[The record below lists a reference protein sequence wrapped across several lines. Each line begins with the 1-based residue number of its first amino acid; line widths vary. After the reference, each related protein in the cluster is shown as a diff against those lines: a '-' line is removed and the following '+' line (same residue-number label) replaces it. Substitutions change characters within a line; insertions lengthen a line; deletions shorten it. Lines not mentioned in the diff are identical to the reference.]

1 MPNAQVFTD
10 VSEHMPF
17 QRGLLGALN
26 LDVAQKVLAASGD
39 VTMVIDADGRI
50 CDIAASADMAREG
63 AEQWLDQR
71 WSDIVS
77 DDSRHKVDEL
87 LSDALSKGRTRWREN
102 NQVSADKDPIAIRYV
117 AVDAGRD
124 GHVIAIGR
132 DDRASAAMQ
141 QRLLEAQ
148 QVMERDY
155 AKLRDTEYRYRLLF
169 QMSGEAV
176 VIVDAATRRIVEAN
190 PAAERLIFGERSGPF
205 GEPFA
210 RHFDPE
216 CQDDATALLSLVQ
229 AAASPGANEVRL
241 TCRGR
246 ELLASASLFREERTS
261 QFLVRLV
268 PMGQVPPSAPDSA
281 LRLGR
286 VLESMPD
293 AFVLVD
299 TSARI
304 ITANAAFVDM
314 VRLSAKEQIEG
325 QPLNRF
331 LGRSGLERDI
341 LIDNLRTHGLVRN
354 FNSLL
359 RTHLGDQE
367 DVEISGVFTS
377 EGAEPCFGLSIR
389 SANRLAPS
397 RSPARPGV
405 NRSVE
410 QLTELV
416 GRVPLKELVRES
428 TDLVEK
434 LCIEVALELT
444 RNNRASAA
452 DILGLSRQGLYSKLH
467 KFGLGNLSSED

>member
-1 MPNAQVFTD
+1 
-10 VSEHMPF
+10 
-17 QRGLLGALN
+17 
-26 LDVAQKVLAASGD
+26 
-39 VTMVIDADGRI
+39 
-50 CDIAASADMAREG
+50 
-63 AEQWLDQR
+63 
-71 WSDIVS
+71 
-77 DDSRHKVDEL
+77 
-87 LSDALSKGRTRWREN
+87 
-102 NQVSADKDPIAIRYV
+102 
-117 AVDAGRD
+117 
-124 GHVIAIGR
+124 
-132 DDRASAAMQ
+132 
-141 QRLLEAQ
+141 
-148 QVMERDY
+148 MERDY

-169 QMSGEAV
+169 HMSGEAV

-190 PAAERLIFGERSGPF
+190 PAAERLIFGERAGAY

-229 AAASPGANEVRL
+229 AAASASANEVRL

-268 PMGQVPPSAPDSA
+268 PMSAVPPAAPETSA
-281 LRLGR
+281 RLGR

-304 ITANAAFVDM
+304 ITANASFVEM
-314 VRLSAKEQIEG
+314 VRLGAKEQVEG

-331 LGRSGLERDI
+331 VGRSGLERDI
-341 LIDNLRTHGLVRN
+341 LIDNLRTHGMVRN
-354 FNSLL
+354 FNTLL

-389 SANRLAPS
+389 PANRLASS
-397 RSPARPGV
+397 RAPARPGV

-467 KFGLGNLSSED
+467 KFGLGNLSSDD

>member
-1 MPNAQVFTD
+1 MPTAQAMTEMRE
-10 VSEHMPF
+10 SRPF
-17 QRGLLGALN
+17 KRGLLGVLN
-26 LDVAQKVLAASGD
+26 ANVAEEIAQASGD
-39 VTMVIDADGRI
+39 LALIIDRNGKI
-50 CDIAASADMAREG
+50 LDIAASREIANDG
-63 AEQWLDQR
+63 AETWLDRQ
-71 WSDIVS
+71 WTDTVAE
-77 DDSRHKVDEL
+77 DSRHKVEEL
-87 LSDALSKGRTRWREN
+87 LRDARQSGRTRWREI
-102 NQVSADKDPIAIRYV
+102 NQNTADHSQIAIRFV
-117 AVDAGRD
+117 AVDTGHD
-124 GHVIAIGR
+124 GHIVAIGR
-132 DDRASAAMQ
+132 DERRTANLQ
-141 QRLLEAQ
+141 QRLVEAQ
-148 QVMERDY
+148 QLMERDY

-169 QMSGEAV
+169 HMSGEAV
-176 VIVDAATRRIVEAN
+176 VIVDAATRRIIEAN
-190 PAAERLIFGERSGPF
+190 PAAERLIFGERAGAY

-229 AAASPGANEVRL
+229 AAASASANEVRL

-268 PMGQVPPSAPDSA
+268 PVGEAPPAAPEASA
-281 LRLGR
+281 RLGR
-286 VLESMPD
+286 VLESMPG

-304 ITANAAFVDM
+304 ITANASFVEM
-314 VRLSAKEQIEG
+314 VRLGAKEQVEG

-331 LGRSGLERDI
+331 VGRSGLERDI
-341 LIDNLRTHGLVRN
+341 LIDNLRTHGKVRN

-389 SANRLAPS
+389 PANRLAPS
-397 RSPARPGV
+397 RAPARPGV

-452 DILGLSRQGLYSKLH
+452 DLLGLSRQGLYSKLH
-467 KFGLGNLSSED
+467 KFGLGNLSSDE

>member
-1 MPNAQVFTD
+1 M
-10 VSEHMPF
+10 
-17 QRGLLGALN
+17 
-26 LDVAQKVLAASGD
+26 
-39 VTMVIDADGRI
+39 
-50 CDIAASADMAREG
+50 
-63 AEQWLDQR
+63 
-71 WSDIVS
+71 
-77 DDSRHKVDEL
+77 
-87 LSDALSKGRTRWREN
+87 
-102 NQVSADKDPIAIRYV
+102 
-117 AVDAGRD
+117 
-124 GHVIAIGR
+124 
-132 DDRASAAMQ
+132 
-141 QRLLEAQ
+141 
-148 QVMERDY
+148 
-155 AKLRDTEYRYRLLF
+155 
-169 QMSGEAV
+169 
-176 VIVDAATRRIVEAN
+176 IVDAATRRIVEAN

>member
-1 MPNAQVFTD
+1 M
-10 VSEHMPF
+10 SE
-17 QRGLLGALN
+17 
-26 LDVAQKVLAASGD
+26 
-39 VTMVIDADGRI
+39 
-50 CDIAASADMAREG
+50 
-63 AEQWLDQR
+63 
-71 WSDIVS
+71 
-77 DDSRHKVDEL
+77 
-87 LSDALSKGRTRWREN
+87 
-102 NQVSADKDPIAIRYV
+102 
-117 AVDAGRD
+117 
-124 GHVIAIGR
+124 
-132 DDRASAAMQ
+132 
-141 QRLLEAQ
+141 
-148 QVMERDY
+148 
-155 AKLRDTEYRYRLLF
+155 
-169 QMSGEAV
+169 
-176 VIVDAATRRIVEAN
+176 
-190 PAAERLIFGERSGPF
+190 
-205 GEPFA
+205 
-210 RHFDPE
+210 
-216 CQDDATALLSLVQ
+216 
-229 AAASPGANEVRL
+229 
-241 TCRGR
+241 
-246 ELLASASLFREERTS
+246 
-261 QFLVRLV
+261 
-268 PMGQVPPSAPDSA
+268 VPPATPESSV
-281 LRLGR
+281 RLGR

-304 ITANAAFVDM
+304 ITANASFVEM
-314 VRLSAKEQIEG
+314 IRLGAKEQVEG

-341 LIDNLRTHGLVRN
+341 LIDHLRTHGTVRN

-389 SANRLAPS
+389 PANRLATS
-397 RSPARPGV
+397 RAPARPGV

-467 KFGLGNLSSED
+467 KFGLGNLSSDD